1 MVGQKPAYKIWVR
14 GIKEK
19 KLPALDVEFAKGFGK
34 ETVDELKLAV
44 RKDIASHKKNDS
56 FEKMKH
62 DLFDQLLRLVHFPLP
77 EGLVEKQKEKLI
89 EQAKKQAERMG
100 LQNGEMAE
108 EMKKSETTAG

>member
-1 MVGQKPAYKIWVR
+1 MLPRKTKSRVWLVR
-14 GIKEK
+14 SLLIKFGYE
-19 KLPALDVEFAKGFGK
+19 ALR
-34 ETVDELKLAV
+34 
-44 RKDIASHKKNDS
+44 RKNFPSHKKNDS

-108 EMKKSETTAG
+108 EMKKSETTAGEKAK